1 MDNRLSLLVK
11 LAEIVGK
18 EHDLQDLL
26 DKMSL
31 IAKDLVGADRC
42 SIFIYDHVRHLLKS
56 SVAHGVDGNITIPY
70 GNGIVGYV
78 AEHKCT
84 EVVNDVQLDKRF
96 KKEVDL
102 LTGYTT
108 KSILTLP
115 IEDRD
120 NNLLAVIQLLNKL
133 DGKFDDEDVKTMHVL
148 TEFLGLIIENAL
160 WRDDLEKRVEAKTE
174 ELQKI
179 VNVLQFKVAT
189 DAQKSQKKDQVMA
202 LKKEDKAHSEMLS
215 LIASQWELPLDEL
228 LDLSTSIKLGSE
240 LDAIE
245 KSSIIIKMDRM
256 NTIVNELTSTIS
268 LFKNYNRPKLKAT
281 LTDIQSLLKEL
292 GTRYLQGEVSPSDLQ
307 YHFNF
312 HGKMVTNQAEFTQ
325 VISTIFKAIAGGYQ
339 KSIRGK
345 KAYLNVNVE
354 KSEETILIK
363 IEECSDMMN
372 DKIYAKMF
380 NPQFTLQELISDE
393 NIALYMSKSIISE
406 HLEGRMWVDLAEDKT
421 IFFIEL
427 PLFI

>member
-160 WRDDLEKRVEAKTE
+160 WRDDLEKIGR
-174 ELQKI
+174 
-179 VNVLQFKVAT
+179 
-189 DAQKSQKKDQVMA
+189 
-202 LKKEDKAHSEMLS
+202 AH
-215 LIASQWELPLDEL
+215 
-228 LDLSTSIKLGSE
+228 
-240 LDAIE
+240 
-245 KSSIIIKMDRM
+245 
-256 NTIVNELTSTIS
+256 V
-268 LFKNYNRPKLKAT
+268 
-281 LTDIQSLLKEL
+281 
-292 GTRYLQGEVSPSDLQ
+292 
-307 YHFNF
+307 
-312 HGKMVTNQAEFTQ
+312 
-325 VISTIFKAIAGGYQ
+325 
-339 KSIRGK
+339 
-345 KAYLNVNVE
+345 
-354 KSEETILIK
+354 
-363 IEECSDMMN
+363 
-372 DKIYAKMF
+372 
-380 NPQFTLQELISDE
+380 
-393 NIALYMSKSIISE
+393 
-406 HLEGRMWVDLAEDKT
+406 
-421 IFFIEL
+421 
-427 PLFI
+427 